1 MRQLPLKW
9 KRRQMQ
15 NLLQM
20 LKENQQLKRRENH
33 QLKRRE
39 NHQLKQRENHQLKQR
54 EKRQLRLKL
63 KSLPQRNKF
72 ANIFNAPFEGH
83 FCYAGYLCDTREDE
97 TAKFAYICQPPKES
111 LWDNF

>member
-33 QLKRRE
+33 QLK
-39 NHQLKQRENHQLKQR
+39 QR
-54 EKRQLRLKL
+54 EKRHLRLKL
-63 KSLPQRNKF
+63 KPLPQRNNF